1 MGLGYLQSGPSR
13 LNRQESI
20 QLLRAAGVCLGF
32 NGQISPVPAANVG
45 ESRRRKHR
53 DFFWLVNDDELMM
66 FNDGYIMVNN
76 G

>member
-1 MGLGYLQSGPSR
+1 
-13 LNRQESI
+13 
-20 QLLRAAGVCLGF
+20 LRAAGVCLGF